1 MLRRILAA
9 ALLYGVPALA
19 ADDVVLKA
27 MRDELARSMKKLQL
41 ETLQKPYFIAYRSVD
56 MANCVVNASFGA
68 LVLSACE
75 PPSGAGFRSRSMNVE
90 VRVGDYVRDNTNFFS
105 PLGLGGV
112 LRLNNGL
119 VPVPLEDNYDELR
132 RQLWLATDS
141 AYKNAL
147 DIYAKKK
154 AALENRTRT
163 DDAPDFS
170 NEQPFTFEDS
180 APAANWNP
188 AEAEALVKTLS
199 AVFREAPGI
208 DNSQVRLTANTW
220 FTRYVNS
227 EGTSFLRGATFASL
241 AIGADTQ
248 AVDGIPLSDVE
259 VMHARSFHDLPPRD
273 EILKRIRA
281 LESRLE
287 NLRKAPLLERYT
299 GPVLF
304 EGQAAGE
311 LMMQSLGSALVG
323 VPRVVVDDLRFE
335 RAFNANG
342 GFADKIGARVLPDF
356 MSVTDEPAARERQG
370 TPLFGGYPVDDDGVK
385 AGRTLLVDKGILK
398 TLLHSR
404 ALIPDTTQSTGN
416 HRGTGVMPSNLFFT
430 TDKRLPA
437 EELKAELLRRAK
449 QRGKEYGVVVRRMGN
464 PTLALTLGRTRTI
477 IATGGS
483 GPGSID
489 VEPLVEAYKVFPDG
503 HEELVRNLSVNGLT
517 LGAFKDILAVSDIPS
532 TYTAPVRVIIRAP
545 VMATGFLAPGGP
557 DVVSVTVP
565 SLLFEDMALQRPTGD
580 IPNLPVTK
588 HPYFE
593 KAK

>member
-1 MLRRILAA
+1 MLRGILAA
-9 ALLYGVPALA
+9 ALLYGVPLRA
-19 ADDVVLKA
+19 ADDAVMKA

-41 ETLQKPYFIAYRSVD
+41 ENLQKPYFIAYRSVD
-56 MANCVVNASFGA
+56 TDNCVVNASFGA

-75 PPSGAGFRSRSMNVE
+75 PPSGARSRSRFMNVE
-90 VRVGDYVRDNTNFFS
+90 IRVGDYARDNTNFFS

-112 LRLNNGL
+112 LRLNNG
-119 VPVPLEDNYDELR
+119 VMQVPLEDNYDELR

-147 DIYAKKK
+147 DVYAKKK

-170 NEQPFTFEDS
+170 KEQPFTLEDS
-180 APAANWNP
+180 APVADWNP
-188 AEAEALVKTLS
+188 AEVEALVKSLS
-199 AVFREAPGI
+199 GVFREAPGI
-208 DNSQVRLTANTW
+208 DDSQVRLTANTW

-227 EGTSFLRGATFASL
+227 EGTSFLRAASFASL
-241 AIGADTQ
+241 TIGADTQ
-248 AVDGIPLSDVE
+248 AVDGMPLADVE
-259 VMHARSFHDLPPRD
+259 VIQARSLHELPPR
-273 EILKRIRA
+273 EEMVKRIRA

-287 NLRKAPLLERYT
+287 NLRKAPLVERYT

-304 EGQAAGE
+304 EGQAASE
-311 LMMQSLGSALVG
+311 LVMQTLGSAFVG

-335 RAFNANG
+335 RLFNANG

-356 MSVTDEPAARERQG
+356 MSVADEPAARERQG
-370 TPLFGGYPVDDDGVK
+370 IPLFGGYPVDDDGVK
-385 AGRTLLVDKGILK
+385 SGRTLLVDKGILK

-404 ALIPDTTQSTGN
+404 ALIPDTTQSSGN
-416 HRGTGVMPSNLFFT
+416 RRGTGVKPSNLLFT
-430 TDKRLPA
+430 ADKGLPPDQ
-437 EELKAELLRRAK
+437 LKAELVRRAQ
-449 QRGKEYGVVVRRMGN
+449 QRGKDYGIVVRRMGN
-464 PTLALTLGRTRTI
+464 QMLTITLGRTRTI

-489 VEPLVEAYKVFPDG
+489 VQPLVEAYKVFPDG
-503 HEELVRNLSVNGLT
+503 HEELVRNLTVNGLT
-517 LGAFKDILAVSDIPS
+517 LGAFKDILAVSDTPT
-532 TYTAPVRVIIRAP
+532 TYTAPVLVIVRVP
-545 VMATGFLAPGGP
+545 SMPTGLFVPGGP

-565 SLLFEDMALQRPTGD
+565 SLLFEDMALQRPSGD

-593 KAK
+593 NAK